1 MDKRVKN
8 IKDAKLCEVFAKNAE
23 ERGRPDLA
31 KEAKIRAVEI
41 RAEEYGAKSEAENEA
56 IQAIYAY
63 EEVLTKKNGKR
74 TRASRTW
81 QMIKRRGIIES
92 VERAV
97 NRKSVTQGY
106 TTLVEMGLENFAFEA
121 VILRHPGLFS
131 DEAVS
136 ISRQRLSQWSM
147 PNDAVSGS
155 GT

>member
-8 IKDAKLCEVFAKNAE
+8 IKNARLCEIFAKNAE

-31 KEAKIRAVEI
+31 NEARIRAVEI
-41 RAEEYGAKSEAENEA
+41 RAEEYGAKSEAEKEA

-97 NRKSVTQGY
+97 NRESVAQGY
-106 TTLVEMGLENFAFEA
+106 TALADEYSGPNRPPIPVEAGHPFRLKAATHSGEA
-121 VILRHPGLFS
+121 GHP
-131 DEAVS
+131 
-136 ISRQRLSQWSM
+136 
-147 PNDAVSGS
+147 
-155 GT
+155 